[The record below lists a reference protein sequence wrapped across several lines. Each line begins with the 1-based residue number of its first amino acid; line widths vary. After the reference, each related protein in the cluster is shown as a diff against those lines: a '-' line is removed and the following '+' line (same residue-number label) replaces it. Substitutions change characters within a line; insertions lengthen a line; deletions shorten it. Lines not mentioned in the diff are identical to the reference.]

1 MRKQIKKIIYFLLQT
16 QFNSETLL
24 VVKMDPNVG
33 TNHASAAGIID
44 NQVTANDRQTRVN
57 VGRLTIQLTTGNYR

>member
-1 MRKQIKKIIYFLLQT
+1 
-16 QFNSETLL
+16 
-24 VVKMDPNVG
+24 MDPNVG

-44 NQVTANDRQTRVN
+44 NQVTANERQTRVN